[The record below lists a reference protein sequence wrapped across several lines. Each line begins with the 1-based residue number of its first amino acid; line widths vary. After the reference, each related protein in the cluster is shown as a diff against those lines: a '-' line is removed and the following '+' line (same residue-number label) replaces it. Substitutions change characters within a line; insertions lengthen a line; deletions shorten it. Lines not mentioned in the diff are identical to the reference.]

1 MLTSTTPEDLAAEGQ
16 GGGYRCWATAYPLHE
31 TSSIP
36 WDHTRRLAHAW
47 RCDGFASARGTSRTS
62 STWHTPSR
70 AATG

>member
-1 MLTSTTPEDLAAEGQ
+1 MLTSTTPEDLAAAGQ
-16 GGGYRCWATAYPLHE
+16 DGTYRCWATAYPLHE

-36 WDHTRRLAHAW
+36 WELTMRRAPAW
-47 RCDGFASARGTSRTS
+47 HCGGSANARGTSRTN